1 MPEEI
6 VSHYR
11 ILRQLGAGGMGVVC
25 EAEDT
30 SLGRHVALKF
40 LAENLARDPQA
51 LERFRLEARSAS
63 ALNHPNICTIYE
75 IGEADGRHFIAME
88 LLEGQPLDQHIG
100 ARPLEL
106 GELLELGIQIADALD
121 AAHARGIIHRDI
133 KPANIFVTRRG
144 QAKILDFGLAKLA
157 SEQKLR
163 SVSAGAP
170 TLATA
175 GEHLTSPGVAVGT
188 VAYMSPEQARG
199 KELDPRSDLF
209 SFGAVLYQM
218 ATAKMPFDGDT
229 SAVIFDEILNKEPAA
244 PAALN
249 PALPGK
255 LGEVIHT
262 ALEKD
267 RDLRYQSAA
276 DLRAELKR
284 LKRDTSSGRTRT
296 AATASAPSASG
307 PAPTAP
313 ASSSALILGEASRH
327 KGVVVGGIAL
337 LLLLLLGA
345 GFGIYKW
352 SSGRSRGFNLENM
365 KLTQVTSNGKA
376 AMVAISPDG
385 RYVAYLLADGEKR
398 SLWLRQV
405 ATGSDVQV
413 FPPEPVRFAGLS
425 FSRDGNYL
433 YFTRSEKTSFY
444 EDYLYQMPVL
454 GGPQRQLVRDIDTP
468 VSFSP
473 DGKRFA
479 FLRGVPSKSES
490 DLLVANADG
499 TGERVLASA
508 HDWQLL
514 GPAWSPDGKVIV
526 VSGQNLGT
534 GHFYLAAV
542 STEDGS
548 VQEIYKHP
556 GPVGRAAWLADGSG
570 LVFAAVDVASLHG
583 QIFFLPHPAGEVR
596 RLTNDL
602 TDYGFD
608 SLDLTSDG
616 HMLVDTQDTGT
627 LNLWLAPQG
636 ATSAARQITSSEPL
650 SFFVSWLS
658 DGKIVAVKAP
668 IEQGAGDLVTVDPA
682 NGHVSALTPDVHI
695 NFLSKGCDRR
705 IVFGSFRE
713 GKVSIWRVEEDG
725 SNPTPL
731 VPAFDGSWLD
741 CSPDGK
747 WVVFT
752 GQGQAAGSPNR
763 VPWRVSIDGGIPSQ
777 VTQES
782 FGSPTYSP
790 DSKLLAGF
798 LAGRPN
804 TPPQMAIMPA
814 EGGAPLHTLSLP
826 PDMGRYAWSPDGHAI
841 QYTLVRNGVANLW
854 EQPLTGGAARQITNF
869 TSDEIFAFAWSPDG
883 KQLALSRGQQSHDVI
898 LISNFR

>member
-1 MPEEI
+1 
-6 VSHYR
+6 
-11 ILRQLGAGGMGVVC
+11 
-25 EAEDT
+25 
-30 SLGRHVALKF
+30 VALKF
-40 LAENLARDPQA
+40 LADNLARDPQA

-88 LLEGQPLDQHIG
+88 LLEGQPLDRHIG

-121 AAHARGIIHRDI
+121 AAHAGGIIHRDI

-163 SVSAGAP
+163 SVGAGAP

-229 SAVIFDEILNKEPAA
+229 SAVIFDEILNKEPA
-244 PAALN
+244 PPLALN
-249 PALPGK
+249 PTLPGK

-296 AATASAPSASG
+296 AATGSAQADSG
-307 PAPTAP
+307 PAPVSPT
-313 ASSSALILGEASRH
+313 SSSALILGEARRH
-327 KGVVVGGIAL
+327 KGVVIGGMAL
-337 LLLLLLGA
+337 LLLLLLAA

-365 KLTQVTSNGKA
+365 KITQVTSNGKA

-413 FPPEPVRFAGLS
+413 FPPEAVRFAGLS

-433 YFTRSEKTSFY
+433 YFTRSDKTSFY

-454 GGPQRQLVRDIDTP
+454 GGPQRQLIRDIDTP
-468 VSFSP
+468 ITFSP

-479 FLRGVPSKSES
+479 FLRGVPSKAES
-490 DLLVANADG
+490 DLLIANADG
-499 TGERVLASA
+499 SGERVLAAA

-526 VSGQNLGT
+526 VSGQDLGT
-534 GHFYLAAV
+534 GHFFLAAV
-542 STEDGS
+542 SIADGS

-556 GPVGRAAWLADGSG
+556 GPVGRAQWLADGGG
-570 LVFAAVDVASLHG
+570 LVFSAVDPSELRG
-583 QIFFLPHPAGEVR
+583 QIFFLPYPTGQAR

-616 HMLVDTQDTGT
+616 RMLVDTENTGT
-627 LNLWLAPQG
+627 ANLWLVSRG
-636 ATSAARQITSSEPL
+636 AASGARQITSNEPL
-650 SFFVSWLS
+650 SPAVTWLP
-658 DGKIVAVKAP
+658 GGEIVAVKAP
-668 IEQGAGDLVTVDPA
+668 IEDGVGDLVTVDLA
-682 NGHVSALTPDVHI
+682 SGRLTNLTPDAHI
-695 NFLSKGCDRR
+695 NLFPKGCGRR
-705 IVFGSFRE
+705 IVFGSFRQ
-713 GKVSIWRVEEDG
+713 GKVGIWRIEEDG
-725 SNPTPL
+725 SNPTLL
-731 VPAFDGSWLD
+731 VPGFDGSALD

-747 WVVFT
+747 WVVFNGPGPAPGT
-752 GQGQAAGSPNR
+752 PSRIA
-763 VPWRVSIDGGIPSQ
+763 WRVSIDGGAPVQ
-777 VTQES
+777 LTQQS
-782 FGSPTYSP
+782 FGAPTYSP
-790 DSKLLAGF
+790 DGKLLAGF
-798 LAGRPN
+798 LAGQPN
-804 TPPQMAIMPA
+804 TPPRMATMPA
-814 EGGAPLHTLSLP
+814 EGGAYLATLSLP
-826 PDMGRYAWSPDGHAI
+826 PDMGSYAWSPDGHAI
-841 QYTLVRNGVANLW
+841 QYVLVRNGVANLW
-854 EQPLTGGAARQITNF
+854 EQPLTGGPARQITNF

>member
-25 EAEDT
+25 EAEDV
-30 SLGRHVALKF
+30 SLGRRVALKF

-163 SVSAGAP
+163 SVGAGAP

-175 GEHLTSPGVAVGT
+175 AEHLTSPGVAVGT

-244 PAALN
+244 PLTLN

-284 LKRDTSSGRTRT
+284 LKRDTSSGRTRAAADASRT
-296 AATASAPSASG
+296 AASAPI
-307 PAPTAP
+307 PA
-313 ASSSALILGEASRH
+313 ASSSAAVVLGEARRH
-327 KGVVVGGIAL
+327 KGIMLGGIAVL
-337 LLLLLLGA
+337 LLLLVAVGVSV
-345 GFGIYKW
+345 YEW
-352 SSGRSRGFNLENM
+352 STRHRGFNLENM

-385 RYVAYLLADGEKR
+385 RYVAYVLREGEKQ
-398 SLWLRQV
+398 SLWFRQV
-405 ATGSDVQV
+405 ETGSDVQIL
-413 FPPEPVRFAGLS
+413 PPDVVS
-425 FSRDGNYL
+425 FVGMTFSPDGNYL
-433 YFTRSEKTSFY
+433 YFIRSDKSTANFR
-444 EDYLYQMPVL
+444 YLYIMPVL
-454 GGPQRQLVRDIDTP
+454 GGTPRQLVRDIDSP

-473 DGKRFA
+473 DGKQFA
-479 FLRGVPSKSES
+479 FLRGVPQKLET
-490 DLLVANADG
+490 DLIVADAA
-499 TGERVLASA
+499 TGGGEKVLAA
-508 HDWQLL
+508 PQGPKNHQLF
-514 GPAWSPDGKVIV
+514 GPAWSPDGKTIV
-526 VSGQNLGT
+526 VPGIDRQNVRFFLT
-534 GHFYLAAV
+534 AV
-542 STEDGS
+542 NVADNTS
-548 VQEIYKHP
+548 QEIYSSQEV
-556 GPVGRAAWLADGSG
+556 VGRPLWLPDGSG
-570 LVFAAVDVASLHG
+570 LLFVQLAPVGAGRG
-583 QIFFLPHPAGEVR
+583 QIWFLPYPSGEVR
-596 RLTNDL
+596 RVTNDL
-602 TDYGFD
+602 TDYALA
-608 SLDLTSDG
+608 SLDLTRDG
-616 HMLVDTQDTGT
+616 RSLVDVEQTVVS
-627 LNLWLAPQG
+627 NLWVAPG
-636 ATSAARQITSSEPL
+636 GSAAAARQITSGEL
-650 SFFVSWLS
+650 TVVSVAS
-658 DGKIVAVKAP
+658 MPGGKIIVGDNKA
-668 IEQGAGDLVTVDPA
+668 DLLSLEPDGSHPA
-682 NGHVSALTPDVHI
+682 LLTPDVHA
-695 NFLSKGCDRR
+695 NANPSACGDGRH
-705 IVFGSFRE
+705 IVFSSLRGGHFT
-713 GKVSIWRVEEDG
+713 IWRIDADG
-725 SNPTPL
+725 SNPTQVTHSPL
-731 VPAFDGSWLD
+731 DNSPE

-747 WVVFT
+747 WVAYVSS
-752 GQGQAAGSPNR
+752 AGGYFA
-763 VPWRVSIDGGIPSQ
+763 PWRVSIDGSAPLQLTKDSG
-777 VTQES
+777 
-782 FGSPTYSP
+782 GSPVISP
-790 DSKLLAGF
+790 DGKLVAYVYTAQPSFVPRIGV
-798 LAGRPN
+798 
-804 TPPQMAIMPA
+804 IPA
-814 EGGAPLHTLSLP
+814 EGGARLHDFGLP
-826 PDMGRYAWSPDGHAI
+826 PNATSPRWSPDGRSLDYAI
-841 QYTLVRNGVANLW
+841 TRDGVTNVW
-854 EQPLTGGAARQITNF
+854 EQPLQGGPARQITNF
-869 TSDEIFAFAWSPDG
+869 TSEEGFAGCWSHDG
-883 KQLALSRGQQSHDVI
+883 KQMLIARGQRNSDVI